1 MGLSTRSLT
10 VVLENTGS
18 VSRTDVLEWTINIP
32 FVSPMAFSASGD
44 LVQFTFTAHDNTPP
58 PSKKKRMFRSRAT
71 PKLRGIEAAPRPSNP
86 CSSTWAKWRVGV
98 CGVASPSSTWRSWAG
113 CGGLSFQQ
121 PPREKRGILC
131 NNNTIIFILSVPIMA
146 SRASIYKQVASAAPL
161 MSPRARDLT
170 SGERHIQ
177 QHTGP
182 TAYCGSYSHL
192 LTLRTCAKDRAV
204 TSTPTYTQPRPQKK

>member
-18 VSRTDVLEWTINIP
+18 MSRTDVLEWTINIP

-58 PSKKKRMFRSRAT
+58 LPKKKRMFRSRAT

-98 CGVASPSSTWRSWAG
+98 CGVASVVDLALVGWLWGFVISTTPERKKG
-113 CGGLSFQQ
+113 HLVQQ
-121 PPREKRGILC
+121 
-131 NNNTIIFILSVPIMA
+131 
-146 SRASIYKQVASAAPL
+146 QQ
-161 MSPRARDLT
+161 
-170 SGERHIQ
+170 Q
-177 QHTGP
+177 QHHHIYSVCPDHGIEGVHLQ
-182 TAYCGSYSHL
+182 AGRFRGSPNVFQSKGL
-192 LTLRTCAKDRAV
+192 DKR
-204 TSTPTYTQPRPQKK
+204 